1 MRAGRGPSGY
11 APAMPTEPRYPPPP
25 WTMHGEAYFA
35 AYRVRTSDLTLPA
48 GMKVAHPGP
57 HTVGLLGYVRYEPP
71 SPLCYDEL
79 IWMPCFV
86 RAEEF
91 GPAAKGWFVSI
102 MYVNQLDT
110 LAGGREIWKIPKTL
124 ARFERGDGT
133 LAVNADDGTEMRLR
147 FGRIGPGIPGV
158 RGRMTT
164 LQWNDGRSLCR
175 FGARATATAGAGR
188 LSVDSFRSD
197 YAGWMGFDPS
207 ARLPAAAV
215 AQKPFVSEMQI
226 PTFVTRR

>member
-1 MRAGRGPSGY
+1 
-11 APAMPTEPRYPPPP
+11 MPIEPHYPPPP
-25 WTMHGEAYFA
+25 WTMHGEGYFA
-35 AYRVRTSDLTLPA
+35 PYLVRTSALSLPS
-48 GMKVAHPGP
+48 GLEVVHRGP
-57 HTVGLLGYVRYEPP
+57 FTIGLLGYVRYEPP

-79 IWMPCFV
+79 IWMPAFV
-86 RAEEF
+86 RAPGF
-91 GPAAKGWFVSI
+91 GPHAKGWYVSI

-124 ARFERGDGT
+124 ARFERGDGS
-133 LAVNADDGTEMRLR
+133 LEVHAEDGTEMRLR
-147 FGRIGPGIPGV
+147 FGAMGPMIPGV
-158 RGRMTT
+158 RGRMST

-175 FGARATATAGAGR
+175 FGARANATAGPGR
-188 LSVDSFRSD
+188 LSVERFESS

-207 ARLPAAAV
+207 SRLPTPGV